1 MFQPCAQP
9 ELIPFLYSSHSW
21 FQILQL
27 FPLIQSSSSEFCFP
41 QCLMCR
47 SSLHLHPNLIS
58 VNNLPCPSHP
68 PPCPAFLTSS
78 PIIAFKEA
86 QLFFK
91 GKFKKEQ
98 KFFIQLSCFSSFLPT
113 LFPQGYGNFMGL
125 PLMEEAGGLL
135 FSHRGGESSISCHWH
150 KCLILMQ
157 AELSHDGLLIIHCNR
172 LWI

>member
-1 MFQPCAQP
+1 MCSIRTDP
-9 ELIPFLYSSHSW
+9 IPLFFSQLFLD
-21 FQILQL
+21 FMA
-27 FPLIQSSSSEFCFP
+27 FPLIQFSSSEFCFP

-58 VNNLPCPSHP
+58 VNNLPSPSQ
-68 PPCPAFLTSS
+68 PPCPTFLTSS

-98 KFFIQLSCFSSFLPT
+98 EFFIQLSCSSSFLPT
-113 LFPQGYGNFMGL
+113 LFPQGYSNIMGL